1 VPNTQTAT
9 ISTTTNGTTTTQWK
23 TTTYDGFGRTVRVQ
37 TGNNGT
43 AVTNVDTQYGACG
56 CSPLGKA
63 IATSMPYAPG
73 STIYWTTNTYD
84 GSGRTL
90 TQTKPDGSVT
100 TTSYAGNSVTTTDPA
115 GKWKTYYSDVAG
127 GLTKVVEPDPNN
139 ATPSSNP
146 VTYHT
151 LNGAG
156 QIVGVSVQRGGVAQ
170 NRTFVWSGQDLT
182 SATDPETGTTTYQY
196 DGNHHVTQ
204 RTEAKGQQTKYT
216 YDAYE
221 RLIEVQH
228 YVSGQEQTNQRVLYT
243 YDVNPLDP
251 GNYANSWGRLTG
263 VSFQQQTFNN
273 NQFAYYYSY
282 NQAGRVTTN
291 TFQAIN
297 GSTLLANLA
306 ATYAWDNQGRMTNMT
321 YPSSPQL
328 TYQYDTM
335 GRLSQIT
342 SPNYPTS
349 VQGYTAFVSAT
360 YTAANQLSSLQYGAG
375 VNGGDYTETRSY
387 NSLMQLT
394 GLTNVA
400 AFGAYNGTAVN
411 MQYVYPAGHNNGRV
425 SQTVDGILG
434 ETVNYTYDMWN
445 RLTSAAATSG
455 SWGEAYAF
463 DNFGNLTGKTPTTG
477 TAPSM
482 SVAANLSTNPPTN
495 QGGFD
500 ANGNSLGIMNAAYPN
515 TWDVENRLVATQ
527 ANTTQPTNYTYDP
540 WGRRVWKEIPGVGT
554 QPNGNPNPTTFEV
567 YFYGVTGQK
576 LETYSGAY
584 TGVPGYIALEGI
596 NVYFGKKLLQSKG
609 VWVATDR
616 LGSRAG
622 ELERAGAVVLPVRR
636 GAGESEHGEWGRDV
650 CDLHARCG
658 RAGLCAAA
666 VLQFQLG
673 RILEPGS
680 RWD

>member
-1 VPNTQTAT
+1 
-9 ISTTTNGTTTTQWK
+9 
-23 TTTYDGFGRTVRVQ
+23 
-37 TGNNGT
+37 
-43 AVTNVDTQYGACG
+43 
-56 CSPLGKA
+56 
-63 IATSMPYAPG
+63 M
-73 STIYWTTNTYD
+73 
-84 GSGRTL
+84 
-90 TQTKPDGSVT
+90 
-100 TTSYAGNSVTTTDPA
+100 
-115 GKWKTYYSDVAG
+115 
-127 GLTKVVEPDPNN
+127 
-139 ATPSSNP
+139 
-146 VTYHT
+146 
-151 LNGAG
+151 
-156 QIVGVSVQRGGVAQ
+156 QRGGVAQ

-306 ATYAWDNQGRMTNMT
+306 ATYAWDTQGRMTNMT
-321 YPSSPQL
+321 YPSGPQL
-328 TYQYDTM
+328 AYQYDAM

-342 SPNYPTS
+342 SPNYPTDPFGVV
-349 VQGYTAFVSAT
+349 VQSDTAVISAT
-360 YTAANQLSSLQYGAG
+360 YTAANQLSTLQYGAADQG
-375 VNGGDYTETRSY
+375 IFAESRSY

-394 GLTNVA
+394 GLTTNYA
-400 AFGAYNGTAVN
+400 GNGVTVLN

-425 SQTVDGILG
+425 SQTVDAILG

-463 DNFGNLTGKTPTTG
+463 DNFGNLTGKTPTVG

-482 SVAANLSTNPPTN
+482 SVAANLSTNQPTN

-596 NVYFGKKLLQSKG
+596 NVYFGGKLLQSKG

-616 LGSRAG
+616 LGSVRANSNGQALSYFPYG
-622 ELERAGAVVLPVRR
+622 EERENPNTANGVEKFAASAGDCR
-636 GAGESEHGEWGRDV
+636 
-650 CDLHARCG
+650 
-658 RAGLCAAA
+658 
-666 VLQFQLG
+666 
-673 RILEPGS
+673 
-680 RWD
+680 